1 MKVRSLVYF
10 LLCIAILCKERVAAQ
25 FSTSS
30 GVAPSK
36 AAHYIAM
43 GDSLLGR
50 EMIKEA
56 IVYYQAALSQAELH
70 QQGQYELQ
78 AHLRLGQS
86 FITTA
91 RFDEALMHIK
101 KAEAHPVLRTDSKEQ
116 AKVLSLAGAAY
127 ESLGNYEQAFQYQLK
142 ALGSRERMKDSLG
155 IAESLYKIGSLY
167 FHHKKYEDALRN
179 YKDALSI
186 CQSSQAVPAK
196 YTFNCLSAIGSV
208 YERMSMQKEALAFN
222 LESLEL
228 AERIGNDRNKAY
240 ALLNIGEIYAK
251 QGAFAQAQEALN
263 NALRIGK
270 AMSLVRVEILAYKN
284 LGQLYL
290 DKGQVDKALSS
301 LNQAYALCKET
312 NSNST
317 LAEVLQIIFAAHEA
331 NYNYAAANHYLKE
344 YTALKDSLLNETTVK
359 EISRLNT
366 LYEVEKKESEIQ
378 ILQKEK
384 DLFKAKQK
392 ADQLTNTILIGAS
405 IFLLI
410 LSGLFFYWMNEQHKS
425 NIKLQSLNRQIEDQ
439 NRQLASYN
447 EELRQYAYVASHDL
461 QEPLRTI
468 GSFVTILKRKYTDQL
483 DDQARQYMDYVT
495 KGVSRLQRLLKDLLT
510 YTHIDRE
517 KTDSDVVHTGTLVRT
532 VLDSLQETIREAQA
546 NILFD
551 QNAMPVVKGS
561 NLHLSLVFQNLISNA
576 IKFRSEVP
584 PEVEIGCLTE
594 ASKGEYLFYV
604 RDNGIGV
611 PADFQTKMFEM
622 FTRLHARDEY
632 EGSGIGLATCRKIV
646 ENHGG
651 RIWAESEPGMGTAIF
666 FTLPKL
672 EDARAEEEEK
682 RAASVATPM

>member
-1 MKVRSLVYF
+1 MRVRFLLSF
-10 LLCIAILCKERVAAQ
+10 LLCIAILGGWQAVAQ
-25 FSTSS
+25 FYTPMGAQSS
-30 GVAPSK
+30 KTAY
-36 AAHYIAM
+36 YIAT
-43 GDSLLGR
+43 GDSLLR
-50 EMIKEA
+50 QEMAKEA
-56 IVYYQAALSQAELH
+56 IVYYQAALSEAELH
-70 QQGQYELQ
+70 RQSQYEMQ
-78 AHLRLGQS
+78 AHLKLGQS
-86 FITTA
+86 FLTTA
-91 RFDEALMHIK
+91 RFDEALAHIK
-101 KAEAHPVLRTDSKEQ
+101 KAEAHPALRRDSEEH
-116 AKVLSLAGAAY
+116 AKVLSLAGAVY
-127 ESLGNYEQAFQYQLK
+127 ENLGSYEQAFQYQLK
-142 ALGSRERMKDSLG
+142 ALDSRERMKDSLG

-167 FHHKKYEDALRN
+167 FYQKKYKEALDNYEDAL
-179 YKDALSI
+179 AI
-186 CQSSQAVPAK
+186 CQSNQAIPAK
-196 YTFNCLSAIGSV
+196 YTFNCLSAIGSA
-208 YERMSMQKEALAFN
+208 YERMGMQKEALDFN
-222 LESLEL
+222 LQALKL
-228 AERIGNDRNKAY
+228 AEGIGNDRNKAY
-240 ALLNIGEIYAK
+240 ALLNIGEIYAE
-251 QGAFAQAQEALN
+251 QGIWGQAQEALS

-290 DKGQVDKALSS
+290 KQNQMDKALLS

-317 LAEVLQIIFAAHEA
+317 LVEVLQAMAAAHEA
-331 NYNYAAANHYLKE
+331 NYNYAAANQYLLE
-344 YTALKDSLLNETTVK
+344 YTALKDSLLNETTVR

-384 DLFKAKQK
+384 DLFKAEQR

-410 LSGLFFYWMNEQHKS
+410 LSGLFFYWMTEQRKS
-425 NIKLQSLNRQIEDQ
+425 NIKLQSLNRQIENQ

-468 GSFVTILKRKYTDQL
+468 ASFVTILKRKYTDQL

-495 KGVSRLQRLLKDLLT
+495 EGVSRLQRLLKDLLA
-510 YTHIDRE
+510 YTRIDRE
-517 KTDSDVVHTGTLVRT
+517 KTDFDVVHTGTLVRT

-551 QNAMPVVKGS
+551 ETVMPVVKGNS
-561 NLHLSLVFQNLISNA
+561 LRLSQVFQNLISNA
-576 IKFRSEVP
+576 IKFRGEAP

-594 ASKGEYLFYV
+594 ADKGEHLFYV

-622 FTRLHARDEY
+622 FTRLHARHEY

-666 FTLPKL
+666 FTLPML
-672 EDARAEEEEK
+672 GAVRAEEE
-682 RAASVATPM
+682 RNRVSSVAAVM